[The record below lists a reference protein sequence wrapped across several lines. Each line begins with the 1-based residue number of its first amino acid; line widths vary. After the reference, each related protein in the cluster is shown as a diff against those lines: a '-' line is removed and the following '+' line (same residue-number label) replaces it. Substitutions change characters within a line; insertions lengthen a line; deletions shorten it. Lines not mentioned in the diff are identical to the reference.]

1 MRRVSTLARGAAAG
15 VLLTV
20 ALGACGPVACRPST
34 IVVAKKEERARPE
47 TPPGIRITET
57 GRIEQPLMV
66 IGRDYWVQAE
76 DGSWHP
82 VSAAQYDSVEVG
94 GRLELCQ

>member
-1 MRRVSTLARGAAAG
+1 MIAA
-15 VLLTV
+15 V
-20 ALGACGPVACRPST
+20 ALAACAPMACKPST
-34 IVVAKKEERARPE
+34 IVVVKKEQRAGPE

-57 GRIEQPLMV
+57 GRIEEPMMV
-66 IGRDYWVQAE
+66 IERDYWVQAE

-82 VSAAQYDSVEVG
+82 VTARQYDSVEVG